1 MTADERRASLVEA
14 TLPLLREKGREASTK
29 EIAKAAGVAEGTIF
43 RVFANKD
50 ELILACIHD
59 AFDNTSM
66 RRGLQAVD
74 MDLPLAGRLE
84 AGVRVMQDHLL
95 GIFSLMAVLQSSG
108 QRLHPP
114 HGRDAARQRERATAE
129 VEADFAA
136 LFGDEAD
143 QLRMPVKQVVEYLRM
158 LTLSSV
164 HPMLDAKTSSPAELV
179 DVVLNGALVHAP
191 SDAPANRT
199 PGGKH

>member
-1 MTADERRASLVEA
+1 MTADARRASLIEA

-59 AFDNTSM
+59 AFDNTAM

-74 MDLPLAGRLE
+74 MGLPLAKRLE
-84 AGVRVMQDHLL
+84 AGVQVMQDHLL

-114 HGRDAARQRERATAE
+114 RGREAARERARATAE

-179 DVVLNGALVHAP
+179 DVVLNGALVHPP
-191 SDAPANRT
+191 SDTPADRT
-199 PGGKH
+199 PGGKR